1 MKDLFFPEKHNR
13 QLLKF
18 QIYSFVVMVSL
29 VIFTIFS
36 FPLGINLSTLAMP
49 VNIIFALFVVKV
61 YSSFLKKYK
70 TDTPV
75 LSRQITVYK
84 KILEYLPFIM
94 LATFVLQRFTLKK
107 YPFAIDIIQVSLWLV
122 VFVFSLLLLNLL
134 SKKKQESVFVD
145 TIFTARKKNFFISCL
160 EWIDALIQAA
170 FLVLLINIFIF
181 QLYEIPSESMV
192 PTFMIKDKVFVFK
205 TLSAPK
211 FPMTEISLPP
221 LRKYDRGDIVL
232 LKNPKY
238 ERTPKTEAKTFLSQF
253 LYMITATKVNI
264 DKTDEMGRMKADPLV
279 KRITGIPGE
288 QLVMVGGVLYHR
300 NDLDSEFVPVTED
313 SIWSNWL
320 LSDLPAEDKEYIA
333 YYPLSLLD
341 PSGPVYSGMTASDL
355 WRLEKENYEQLLFVE
370 DEIKHFSLEE
380 ISSNCRK
387 AAMDFA
393 NLQAEYGKKS
403 DREFTYNDSFFNV
416 FSLSGGASSPEDTV
430 ARNLLNSSDGSDF
443 FTSFMTEWIETAQL
457 KRDPFESYMFKLN
470 SLIKLTY
477 GRLIVEKVKSIV
489 HNSSIEYLTD
499 SYVSTL
505 KNSLRRYVM
514 YMMLND
520 QRNMPVFPKDSLIPE
535 NCFFMMG
542 DNRFNSL
549 DLRHSYSYHKES
561 LDKNDKYSFWY
572 NSNLEPQYINKSD
585 ILGTAIFRFWPP
597 KRAGIL

>member
-1 MKDLFFPEKHNR
+1 MKDLFFPEKHNKL
-13 QLLKF
+13 LLKF
-18 QIYSFVVMVSL
+18 QIYSFVVTISL
-29 VIFTIFS
+29 VVFTVFS
-36 FPLGINLSTLAMP
+36 FPLGFNLSTLAMP
-49 VNIIFALFVVKV
+49 VNIIFAIFVIKV
-61 YSSFLKKYK
+61 YYSFLNKFK

-75 LSRQITVYK
+75 LFRQVSIYK
-84 KILEYLPFIM
+84 KILEYLPFVM
-94 LATFVLQRFTLKK
+94 LATFVLQRFTLKR
-107 YPFAIDIIQVSLWLV
+107 YPFAVDIIQVFLWLV
-122 VFVFSLLLLNLL
+122 VFVFSLLILNLL

-145 TIFTARKKNFFISCL
+145 TIFTPKKKNFFISCL

-170 FLVLLINIFIF
+170 FMVLLINIFIF

-211 FPMTEISLPP
+211 FPMTGISLPS
-221 LRKYDRGDIVL
+221 LRKYDRGDVVV

-238 ERTPKTEAKTFLSQF
+238 ARTPKTEAKTFLSQF

-279 KRITGIPGE
+279 KRITGVPGE

-300 NDLDSEFVPVTED
+300 NNLDSDFVPVSED
-313 SIWSNWL
+313 SGWSNWL
-320 LSDLPAEDKEYIA
+320 LSDLPADDKEYIA

-341 PSGPVYSGMTASDL
+341 PSGQVYSGMPDSAL
-355 WRLEKENYEQLLFVE
+355 WKLEKENYEQILFVE

-387 AAMDFA
+387 TALDFEKY
-393 NLQAEYGKKS
+393 QAEYGKNSGRKFAFS
-403 DREFTYNDSFFNV
+403 DSFFNV
-416 FSLSGGASSPEDTV
+416 FSLGGASNTEDAV
-430 ARNLLNSSDGSDF
+430 ARDLLNSSDGSEF
-443 FTSFMTEWIETAQL
+443 FASFMTDWIETAQL

-470 SLIKLTY
+470 TLIKLTY

-489 HNSSIEYLTD
+489 QNSSIEYLTD

-514 YMMLND
+514 YVMLND

-572 NSNLEPQYINKSD
+572 NSNLEPQYINKTD